1 MCWICTLRVHNLYVY
16 IMYIYTHIFCR
27 YRHVEYMNLIY
38 LYTYI
43 TPISYIRVIKTNIIP
58 GKVMC
63 FDLSWGDCRRR
74 LVCQTMGVFTRSFK
88 WSWNHQKNTPS
99 KTNGWNLK
107 SGALGKRRNIHTN
120 HQHCWVTC
128 FFFRWCKETTKCLA
142 AFQKECKVSKI
153 RIASNGPRL
162 KHTLKYLCF
171 WIWLKVT
178 LLEINISHLGKRK
191 IIFKYALSGG
201 YVNSLEGSL
210 SLLFN

>member
-1 MCWICTLRVHNLYVY
+1 MYITCTQFICIYYV
-16 IMYIYTHIFCR
+16 YIYTHIFCR
-27 YRHVEYMNLIY
+27 YRHVECMNLIY

-107 SGALGKRRNIHTN
+107 SGALGKRKNIHTN

-128 FFFRWCKETTKCLA
+128 FFLFGGVKKQQNVLLLSKRMQGFKDQNSFEWPQVETYT
-142 AFQKECKVSKI
+142 KVSLFLNLI
-153 RIASNGPRL
+153 
-162 KHTLKYLCF
+162 
-171 WIWLKVT
+171 
-178 LLEINISHLGKRK
+178 E
-191 IIFKYALSGG
+191 G
-201 YVNSLEGSL
+201 YPPGN
-210 SLLFN
+210 